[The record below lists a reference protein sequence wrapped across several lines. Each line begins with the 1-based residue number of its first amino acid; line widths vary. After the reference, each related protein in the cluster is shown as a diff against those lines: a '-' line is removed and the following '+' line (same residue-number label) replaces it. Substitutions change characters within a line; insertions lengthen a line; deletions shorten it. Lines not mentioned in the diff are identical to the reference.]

1 MDDLIQSTPFMPPSR
16 KIIIVFG
23 DLTYSF
29 QQDLQQLLHI
39 KDNAHLADFF
49 SRVSFAFRR
58 EFALL
63 SRPEQEWLPNFTNL
77 VDLLENVD
85 GTKGAPVLRH
95 FGKPVTAY
103 PDPEST
109 LLLGLCT
116 GSFAVAAISTSQTT
130 AELVPAG
137 VEAVIYAFRTALYS
151 FKLQQDLERSTSG
164 TSQSWSALVSLSEQH
179 AADLIERGVTE
190 KDMPRRHRPFISAV
204 SPSNVTIS
212 GPPDSLEDLLSSA
225 KTKAHYLPPIET
237 PFHAPHLYGSEDVD
251 EVFGDLVNPTV
262 ESYRL
267 QIPVLS
273 PASGTLTK
281 ESSFGALLRQAIHD
295 TLFEQVRWDNIL
307 SACADAISRIEICQ
321 KCTII
326 PCASNAATLL
336 STSLSTIKGKII
348 SISNVLNGK
357 VENIQPAAH
366 TGRFGDSKIAVVGFS
381 GRFPDAASN
390 EEFWQLLQ
398 CGKDTHRTIPRD
410 RFDWEAHFDS
420 TGAKRNTS
428 RVKYGCFINEPGMFD
443 ARFFRLSPREAEDTD
458 PAQRLALMTT
468 YEALEMAGFV
478 PDRTPSSQRDRVGVF
493 FGTTSDDWREVN
505 SGQDVGTYFIPGGN
519 RAFVPG
525 RITFF
530 FRFSGP
536 SISLD
541 TACSSSF
548 AALHTACQSLWQG
561 GCDTAIAGG
570 TNVLTNPDNFAGLD
584 RGHFLST
591 TGNCNPFDDDASG
604 YCRADAVASLVLK
617 RLEDAEIDNDPIFG
631 VIAGVNTNHC
641 GQTVS
646 ITRPHEGDQLSLF
659 KCILR
664 QSNTKPIDVN
674 YVEMHGTGTQA
685 GDAAEMS
692 SVLTAMVPG
701 CERTPDHPL
710 HLGAVKANIGHSE
723 SASGVSAMIKVLL
736 MMQHNE
742 IPPHVGIKNRINK
755 NYPLDLAERN
765 VNIAFKPTPWKRAD
779 YPGRKRISFLNN
791 FSAAGGNTAVL
802 LEDAPERQEYNNL
815 GRDVRTLHPVAIS
828 ANSSTSLKSSIA
840 SLLRYLEES
849 PGTPLA
855 ALSYTTTARRS
866 HYKFRVS
873 FPCADIAALK
883 SALQRRLESDEVAS
897 AIPAGKKLPH
907 VAFAFTGQ
915 GTLYAG
921 LGKELY
927 ETINSFRQDILRF
940 DRIAQQ
946 HGFQSYLPL
955 ITSDANEINV
965 EDVDTVRAHI
975 ALVCVQMALY
985 RLWMSWGIV
994 PSLTVGHSLG
1004 EYPALYAAGVLN
1016 ASDTIYLV
1024 GSRAELL
1031 SLHCVKGSHSMLAI
1045 KAPPD
1050 AIERITTRTSCDI
1063 ACVNSPTNTVVA
1075 GSSHEIDRITGTL
1088 REEGLECVPLSIP
1101 YAFHSAQAESWAQ
1114 KYESIASKIK
1124 YHAPTTP
1131 YISPLLGRTVLADE
1145 AGVLNG
1151 TYLSR
1156 ACRATVNFLGAIE
1169 AARDAGLVNGETSW
1183 LEIGSHPACST
1194 FIKHILG
1201 SQAVTSPSLRQ
1212 GTDPWQ
1218 TLVPTIQIFY
1228 LSGLEISWDEYHRYF
1243 PTAHQVLPLPTYKW
1257 DLKTYWI
1264 MYRGN
1269 FCLSKGDEPVPPQN
1283 VVEAP
1288 STTYLSSSVH
1298 RVLEECHGS
1307 DESTLLTESDIHDP
1321 RLYYIFEGHKVNG
1334 AILCPSSLYADMALT
1349 VVRYMLRANDMP
1361 ADDIGLNCTDMK
1373 TERSLVASPDSKSQ
1387 LLQVSAFADWS
1398 RGTVSIA
1405 YFSAN
1410 ADSRKLADHATC
1422 TVKVTQAPAAL
1433 WLQEWKRLAYL
1444 ICGRISALQTSV
1456 DDGYSHKL
1464 KRGLAYKLFG
1474 SLVDYGNNYQGMQEV
1489 VLNTEG
1495 LEATARV
1502 TFQVGAEGFSWNP
1515 CWIDSLGHIAGF
1527 IMNGN
1532 DNVHSKDDV
1541 FINHG
1546 WSAMRCAKTF
1556 EHGKVYQTYNKMQPE
1571 DEKNSMYVGD
1581 TYILENGM
1589 IVAIFEGVKVLY
1601 SDSLKFQRIPRSVLD
1616 RMLPPTARPNVTSVQ
1631 QRSVKASSMPVLE
1644 PKRPPPKQRTAIAPI
1659 QNTIT
1664 ARLKAVVSQ
1673 EAGIDIAEL
1682 DLDTPFADFGIDSLL
1697 SLTVSGRLQDE
1708 LGLNLSSSAFI
1719 DYPTLREM
1727 ISHVAPLESASPSTS
1742 GIPTGT
1748 LTPYPRSDEGDL
1760 DGDDTDA
1767 TSVDEEPDVI
1777 ATVRAIIAEQVGI
1790 GVEELTMSADLSELG
1805 IDSLLSLTII
1815 GKLNEVGIEA
1825 PSSLLV
1831 EKSTLQEIVET
1842 LLPKRTQSKPG
1853 TIDRL
1858 ALQQNETQTDSVPV
1872 GQDRTPD
1879 HSTAA
1884 ALDGPP
1890 YATSVRLQGSSTN
1903 PKKTLFLFPDGAGS
1917 ATSYVSLP
1925 TISSNLVVFGL
1936 NCPWMKTPQDL
1947 RCSLPQYVSK
1957 FIKEIRRRQP
1967 VGPYYFGGWSAGGIL
1982 AYEAAQQLAREG
1994 QTAAQLILF
2003 DSPDPIGIQS
2013 PPQRMYDFLESLNMF
2028 GLDGR
2033 EPPSWLRPH
2042 FAAFITM
2049 LDQYRPVPFLAKAG
2063 PTTHLIYARDGLCK
2077 NPGDPRPEV
2086 RPDDPR
2092 EMHWLLNNRTD
2103 FSGGGWRDLVGSQNL
2118 RVSVVDNTNHYT
2130 MLAKVDSARAV
2141 AKIIADCLS
2150 T

>member
-1 MDDLIQSTPFMPPSR
+1 MDDLIQSTPFMPPNR
-16 KIIIVFG
+16 EIIVFG

-29 QQDLQQLLHI
+29 QRDLQQLLHI

-49 SRVSFAFRR
+49 SRASFALRR

-63 SRPEQEWLPNFTNL
+63 SQQEQEWLPRFTNL

-85 GTKGAPVLRH
+85 GTKGAPALRFSLLCLYQIGRFIGH
-95 FGKPVTAY
+95 FGKPITAY
-103 PDPEST
+103 PTPEST

-116 GSFAVAAISTSQTT
+116 GSFAAAAISTSQTT

-137 VEAVIYAFRTALYS
+137 VEAVIHAFRTALYS
-151 FKLQQDLERSTSG
+151 FKLQQDLDQSSSVTP
-164 TSQSWSALVSLSEQH
+164 QSWSLLVSLSEQH
-179 AADLIERGVTE
+179 AAELIEHVVTE
-190 KDMPRRHRPFISAV
+190 KVTKAAV

-212 GPPDSLEDLLSSA
+212 GPPGSLEDLLSSM
-225 KTKAHYLPPIET
+225 TPKAHFLPSIET
-237 PFHAPHLYGSEDVD
+237 PFHAPHLYGPGDVE
-251 EVFGDLVNPTV
+251 EVLGDLVNQTLQ
-262 ESYRL
+262 SYKLR
-267 QIPVLS
+267 IPVLS
-273 PASGTLTK
+273 PASGTLIK
-281 ESSFGALLRQAIHD
+281 ESSFRALLRQAVHD
-295 TLFEQVRWDNIL
+295 ALCEQIRWDNIL
-307 SACADAISRIEICQ
+307 SACVDQISGNEVCQ
-321 KCTII
+321 ECTIM

-336 STSLSTIKGKII
+336 STTLSSINGKTM
-348 SISNVLNGK
+348 SISNALNGSI
-357 VENIQPAAH
+357 ENIQPSVN

-390 EEFWQLLQ
+390 EEFWQLLRS
-398 CGKDTHRTIPRD
+398 GKDTHSTIPKD

-420 TGAKRNTS
+420 TGAKKNTS

-525 RITFF
+525 RITF
-530 FRFSGP
+530 
-536 SISLD
+536 
-541 TACSSSF
+541 

-617 RLEDAEIDNDPIFG
+617 RLEDAEADNDPIFG

-659 KCILR
+659 KRILR
-664 QSNTKPIDVN
+664 QSNTNPIDVN

-701 CERTPDHPL
+701 CERMPGHPL
-710 HLGAVKANIGHSE
+710 HLGAVKANVGHAE
-723 SASGVSAMIKVLL
+723 SASGVSAMIKVLM

-755 NYPLDLAERN
+755 NYPLNLAERN
-765 VNIAFKPTPWKRAD
+765 VNIAFKPTPWRRAD

-802 LEDAPERQEYNNL
+802 LEDAPERQEYDL
-815 GRDVRTLHPVAIS
+815 GSDVRTLHPVVVS
-828 ANSSTSLKSSIA
+828 ANSSTSLKASVT
-840 SLLRYLEES
+840 SLLRYLDENPDTS
-849 PGTPLA
+849 LP

-866 HYKFRVS
+866 HHKFRVS
-873 FPCADIAALK
+873 LASTDVGELK
-883 SALQRRLESDEVAS
+883 STLQRRLENDEIAS
-897 AIPAGKKLPH
+897 AIPAGKKLPR

-915 GTLYAG
+915 GTLYVG

-927 ETINSFRQDILRF
+927 ETISSFRQDILRF

-946 HGFQSYLPL
+946 HGFLSYLPL
-955 ITSDANEINV
+955 ITSDPNEFNV

-985 RLWMSWGIV
+985 RLWVSWGIV
-994 PSLTVGHSLG
+994 PSLAIGHSLG
-1004 EYPALYAAGVLN
+1004 EYAALYAAGVLN

-1031 SLHCVKGSHSMLAI
+1031 TLHCTKGSHSMLAV
-1045 KAPPD
+1045 KAPPS
-1050 AIERITTRTSCDI
+1050 AVKRTISLTSCDI
-1063 ACVNSPTNTVVA
+1063 ACANSPTNTVIA
-1075 GSSHEIDRITGTL
+1075 GSSHEIDRVSGTL

-1101 YAFHSAQAESWAQ
+1101 YAFHSAQVESWSQ
-1114 KYESIASKIK
+1114 RYEGVASKIK
-1124 YHAPTTP
+1124 YHAPTVP
-1131 YISPLLGRTVLADE
+1131 YISPLLERTVLVDE

-1151 TYLSR
+1151 TYLTQ
-1156 ACRATVNFLGAIE
+1156 ACRATVNFSGAIE
-1169 AARDAGLVNGETSW
+1169 AARDAGAVNGETSW

-1201 SQAVTSPSLRQ
+1201 SQTITLPSLRQ
-1212 GTDPWQ
+1212 GTDPWR
-1218 TLVPTIQIFY
+1218 TLVPTIQTFY
-1228 LSGLEISWDEYHRYF
+1228 LSGLEIHWDEYHRNF
-1243 PTAHQVLPLPTYKW
+1243 PTAHQVLSLPSYKW
-1257 DLKTYWI
+1257 ELKNYWI

-1269 FCLSKGDEPVPPQN
+1269 FCLSKGDEPVPTQKITGATP
-1283 VVEAP
+1283 A
-1288 STTYLSSSVH
+1288 SYLSSSVH
-1298 RVLEECHGS
+1298 RVLEECHES
-1307 DESTLLTESDIHDP
+1307 DKSTLLTESDIHDP
-1321 RLYYIFEGHKVNG
+1321 RLYSIFEGHKVNG

-1361 ADDIGLNCTDMK
+1361 ADDIGLNCAEMR
-1373 TERSLVASPDSKSQ
+1373 TERSLIASPDSKSQ
-1387 LLQVSAFADWS
+1387 LLRVSASADWA
-1398 RGTVSIA
+1398 RGIVSIA
-1405 YFSAN
+1405 FFSAST
-1410 ADSRKLADHATC
+1410 DSRKIADHATC

-1433 WLQEWKRLAYL
+1433 WLQEWKRLAHL
-1444 ICGRISALQTSV
+1444 ICGRISSLQKSV
-1456 DDGYSHKL
+1456 DDGHSHKL
-1464 KRGLAYKLFG
+1464 KRGLAYKLFS
-1474 SLVDYGNNYQGMQEV
+1474 SLVDYGNSYQGMQEV

-1502 TFQVGAEGFSWNP
+1502 VFQVGDEGFSWNP
-1515 CWIDSLGHIAGF
+1515 CWIDSLGHLAGF

-1532 DNVHSKDDV
+1532 DNIHSKDDV

-1546 WSAMRCAKTF
+1546 WGAMRCAKAF
-1556 EHGKVYQTYNKMQPE
+1556 EHGKVYQTYNKMEPE
-1571 DEKNSMYVGD
+1571 DEKSSMYVGD
-1581 TYILENGM
+1581 TYILENGA
-1589 IVAIFEGVKVLY
+1589 IVAIFEGV
-1601 SDSLKFQRIPRSVLD
+1601 KFQRIPRSVLN
-1616 RMLPPTARPNVTSVQ
+1616 RMLPPTARPNVTAVQ
-1631 QRSVKASSMPVLE
+1631 QRPVKAQSMSMPE
-1644 PKRPPPKQRTAIAPI
+1644 PKTPLPKQRIAAAPV
-1659 QNTIT
+1659 QNTLIT
-1664 ARLKAVVSQ
+1664 RLKAVISEQ
-1673 EAGIDIAEL
+1673 AGIDIAEL

-1697 SLTVSGRLQDE
+1697 SLTVSNRLQDE
-1708 LGLNLSSSAFI
+1708 LGLNLSSSAFVEF
-1719 DYPTLREM
+1719 PTLHDM
-1727 ISHVAPLESASPSTS
+1727 IGHVAPFESVSPSTS

-1748 LTPYPRSDEGDL
+1748 LTPSPRSDED
-1760 DGDDTDA
+1760 DFEGDDTDA

-1777 ATVRAIIAEQVGI
+1777 ATVREIIAEQVGV
-1790 GVEELTMSADLSELG
+1790 GVEELNMSTDLSELG
-1805 IDSLLSLTII
+1805 IDSLSSLTII
-1815 GKLNEVGIEA
+1815 GKLNEIGIEA

-1831 EKSTLQEIVET
+1831 EKSTLQEIGEI
-1842 LLPKRTQSKPG
+1842 LLPKTTPSKPQAS
-1853 TIDRL
+1853 DRP
-1858 ALQQNETQTDSVPV
+1858 AVQ
-1872 GQDRTPD
+1872 QDRTQNDSAPIEQDRMPD
-1879 HSTAA
+1879 YPTLA

-1890 YATSVRLQGSSTN
+1890 YATSVRLQGSSKN
-1903 PKKTLFLFPDGAGS
+1903 PEKTLFLFPDGAGS
-1917 ATSYVSLP
+1917 ATSYTSLP
-1925 TISSNLVVFGL
+1925 TISSTIVVFGL

-1947 RCSLPQYVSK
+1947 RCSLPQYVLK
-1957 FIKEIRRRQP
+1957 FIKEIRHRQP
-1967 VGPYYFGGWSAGGIL
+1967 IGPYYFGGWSAGGIL
-1982 AYEAAQQLAREG
+1982 AYEAAQQLLREG
-1994 QTAAQLILF
+1994 QTTAKLILL

-2013 PPQRMYDFLESLNMF
+2013 PPQRMYDFLESMDMF

-2049 LDQYRPVPFLAKAG
+2049 LDQYCPVPFSAKTSS
-2063 PTTHLIYARDGLCK
+2063 TTHLIYARDGLCK

-2103 FSGGGWRDLVGSQNL
+2103 FSGGGWRDLVGPQNL
-2118 RVSVVDNTNHYT
+2118 RVSVIAYPFEED
-2130 MLAKVDSARAV
+2130 AKEPISERLNGAV
-2141 AKIIADCLS
+2141 LRVYEVVQH
-2150 T
+2150 TFG